1 MFIHSLSSPP
11 LLLSISYPPL
21 RIALC
26 MFTCILN
33 ILTHNFKHKT
43 FARRQLS
50 TSFSSVCIYS
60 PHLHVALSATL
71 KHKAY
76 LLFIKDPRLVTSL
89 YITFPDI
96 NHCTTPTII
105 IASFIHLLSWC
116 FHITLSWSCM
126 HSFLNHK

>member
-76 LLFIKDPRLVTSL
+76 LLFIKDPPGDLFIYNFSRHKSL
-89 YITFPDI
+89 YHTNYNYCFFHPLVI
-96 NHCTTPTII
+96 
-105 IASFIHLLSWC
+105 LVLS
-116 FHITLSWSCM
+116 HHPIMELYA
-126 HSFLNHK
+126 